1 MQIEEEDVEE
11 GENGDEID
19 YSDDNKDDI
28 IEDDDDNDDDDDDDD
43 DGIRERAISPS
54 RSNKV
59 SMDKMDMESRI
70 EYINKMA
77 RGELDGNTILKLFI
91 LF

>member
-1 MQIEEEDVEE
+1 M
-11 GENGDEID
+11 
-19 YSDDNKDDI
+19 
-28 IEDDDDNDDDDDDDD
+28 
-43 DGIRERAISPS
+43 
-54 RSNKV
+54 